1 MSRFKYEDWLAHFNP
16 NHDPSTGRFAKS
28 GIGRAIERHRLNK
41 TKSDDYKRSRELSK
55 RNPKS
60 LTNEELRY
68 VAERR
73 ELEKKATGHDPVKD
87 AAKAEMARFAVKTI
101 ASAAVITAAAV
112 GAHYLIKKNGITLD
126 KITSKVLK
134 GAGNVTATI
143 TKETAAAATKAV
155 KDAMPTVKDTAESV
169 AKSATKIAGDALDAV
184 GTAGNKA
191 LGTAANAVAEGAKA
205 ATKTVAEGA
214 KTAAK
219 SATKAAGDALD
230 TVGTAGNKALGTAA
244 KTVKGGVT
252 KAIDAGSKT
261 KVIGALADATT
272 KVEDISQQA
281 VEKGKELLKK
291 IGL

>member
-1 MSRFKYEDWLAHFNP
+1 MSGFKYEDWLAHFNP
-16 NHDPSTGRFAKS
+16 NHDPSNGQFAKS

-41 TKSDDYKRSRELSK
+41 TKSDDYKRYQELSK
-55 RNPKS
+55 RNTKS

-73 ELEKKATGHDPVKD
+73 ELEKKARGDDPVKD

-101 ASAAVITAAAV
+101 ASAAVIAAAAV
-112 GAHYLIKKNGITLD
+112 GTSYLIKKNGITLD
-126 KITSKVLK
+126 KVTSKVLK

-143 TKETAAAATKAV
+143 AKETAAAATKAV
-155 KDAMPTVKDTAESV
+155 KDAMPTVKDTAKSA
-169 AKSATKIAGDALDAV
+169 AKSAEKAVGDALDAV

-191 LGTAANAVAEGAKA
+191 LGTAKKAVTEGAKS
-205 ATKTVAEGA
+205 
-214 KTAAK
+214 AAK

-230 TVGTAGNKALGTAA
+230 TVGTAGNKAIGTAA

-272 KVEDISQQA
+272 KVEDVGQQA

-291 IGL
+291 FGL